1 MAVADDRGAR
11 AEALVWSACSAMVGP
26 ALRLLG
32 EDPSL
37 ARYDLATAT
46 VCGEPDLVA
55 RVIAEDPAR
64 ANMFFT
70 PLARTPLHYATF
82 SRLGRLDPAR
92 AAGIREVVWVLL
104 AAGADPNL
112 WFSHE
117 GWVQAPIYGAA
128 GIAGDPEM
136 TRMLLEAGADPN
148 DRGPDQEVGEALFHA
163 AELAHP
169 TCAELLLR
177 AGADPTAARHCLG
190 RALDFDR
197 PEMVATF
204 VACGV
209 RADAGHVHQAVWRRR
224 GRATVT
230 ALLEAGAPVDAPD
243 EAHGLTPVMVARR
256 WGDDDVVGAL
266 ISAGADP
273 ERPEPE
279 LSPPA
284 AQALLDEMLELAIER
299 GSLADVRRMLDAGAR
314 VNGHPGRGASPL
326 GQACWRG
333 RVAIVAELLH
343 RGARTQ
349 FVDGGTAL
357 GATRHGAGHCNDPQG
372 GQTSATAEEID
383 QRPYREIE
391 ELLAVHGGL
400 GSGDGNGPGRLGG
413 PGTQAP

>member
-1 MAVADDRGAR
+1 MA
-11 AEALVWSACSAMVGP
+11 GP
-26 ALRLLG
+26 ALALLE
-32 EDPSL
+32 EDPTL

-46 VCGEPDLVA
+46 VCGEPELVA

-70 PLARTPLHYATF
+70 PLSRTPLHYATF

-104 AAGADPNL
+104 SAGADPNV

-136 TRMLLEAGADPN
+136 TRMLLEAGAEPN
-148 DRGPDQEVGEALFHA
+148 DRGPDQQVGEALYHA
-163 AELAHP
+163 AELADP
-169 TCAELLLR
+169 SCAELLIQAGTDPEASRYCLR
-177 AGADPTAARHCLG
+177 
-190 RALDFDR
+190 RALDFPN
-197 PEMVATF
+197 PEMVAAF
-204 VACGV
+204 VRCGV
-209 RADAGHVHQAVWRRR
+209 RAQAIHLHQAVWRRR
-224 GRATVT
+224 GLATVT
-230 ALLEAGAPVDAPD
+230 TLLQAGAPVDAPD

-256 WGDDDVVGAL
+256 WGDEDVVAAL
-266 ISAGADP
+266 VGAGADP
-273 ERPEPE
+273 DLPEPE
-279 LSPPA
+279 MSPPQQ
-284 AQALLDEMLELAIER
+284 QALLDEMLELAIER
-299 GSLADVRRMLDAGAR
+299 GSLADTRRMLDAGAR
-314 VNGHPGRGASPL
+314 VNGHPGRGGSPL

-357 GATRHGAGHCNDPQG
+357 GATRHGAEHCNDPQG
-372 GQTSATAEEID
+372 GQTMATAEEID

-391 ELLAVHGGL
+391 ELLAVHA
-400 GSGDGNGPGRLGG
+400 GPG
-413 PGTQAP
+413 AAAA